1 MASNET
7 IKNLSTLL
15 GALRDFNEPRREIE
29 SYAKKALIDFNMQKK
44 LLDLELEKTKEDEEI
59 LGLAMSA
66 ERARNQQFGIIPST
80 EDVEEQVKMLE
91 DKSADKMGIGD
102 VITSSL
108 RGPGLLGNPILG
120 KIRKKSR
127 QQKTL
132 MDAIDLLE
140 TNVYKGTL
148 DEDTGV
154 PSISGTFTEAAQ
166 LAKGEMKTDLLTEAD
181 EYKSQIQRIYN
192 SSEFQGESLL
202 DEATKDR
209 LATVEDL
216 LNESI
221 NVLRK

>member
-1 MASNET
+1 
-7 IKNLSTLL
+7 
-15 GALRDFNEPRREIE
+15 
-29 SYAKKALIDFNMQKK
+29 
-44 LLDLELEKTKEDEEI
+44 
-59 LGLAMSA
+59 
-66 ERARNQQFGIIPST
+66 
-80 EDVEEQVKMLE
+80 
-91 DKSADKMGIGD
+91 MGFGD
-102 VITSSL
+102 VIASSL
-108 RGPGLLGNPILG
+108 IGPGLVGNPILG

>member
-44 LLDLELEKTKEDEEI
+44 LLDLELQKTKQDEDI

-66 ERARNQQFGIIPST
+66 ERARNQQFGIIPSK
-80 EDVEEQVKMLE
+80 EDVEKQVEILE
-91 DKSADKMGIGD
+91 DKAAGKMGIGD
-102 VITSSL
+102 VILSSL
-108 RGPGLLGNPILG
+108 RGPGLLDNPALG
-120 KIRKKSR
+120 VLRNKKS
-127 QQKTL
+127 QEKTI

-140 TNVYKGTL
+140 TNVYKGTI

-166 LAKGEMKTDLLTEAD
+166 LAKGEMKTDLLSEAD

-192 SSEFQGESLL
+192 SSEFKGESLL
-202 DEATKDR
+202 DEATIQR
-209 LATVEDL
+209 LTTVEDL

-221 NVLRK
+221 NILRK